1 MILKIEKL
9 DEVYVRVFSDPSVE
23 QELVDFFTYEYP
35 GARFTPQ
42 FRARLWDGK
51 VRLYDAIRKTLYL
64 GLVPYVEQFALN
76 NGYAIEYVNTVSIV
90 NDIQNSDLE
99 SFVNSLQLPEKI
111 EIRDYQIEAMT
122 TALSKEQIGRAHV

>member
-1 MILKIEKL
+1 MEEVPRWNVMILKIEKL
-9 DEVYVRVFSDPSVE
+9 DEVYVRVFSDASVE

-64 GLVPYVEQFALN
+64 GLA
-76 NGYAIEYVNTVSIV
+76 
-90 NDIQNSDLE
+90 SDKSEKKRFPCHRLI
-99 SFVNSLQLPEKI
+99 LP
-111 EIRDYQIEAMT
+111 
-122 TALSKEQIGRAHV
+122 